1 MLTNNG
7 LSPTENLTTD
17 RPIIARDKDLEEF
30 RKSAIPD
37 RLTLANVQFVEG
49 RDAAKLFKPLD
60 TTSKGFDLGRGKE
73 QWRKWTHSDQGGA
86 IVQGG
91 WIFFGCNM
99 DGTPATVPLFK
110 PNKPRED
117 DSVPGKTKLIKYETP
132 PKSEATPLLPWV
144 TWEFGLQIAANISN
158 QAENSYVE
166 RFQTFI
172 AREQAAQEEPDSDR
186 QPSGSSSVNSVLSP
200 DIADVLSRT
209 SFGELNEPSGG
220 RIDRALRS
228 TDPTFWLW
236 HQSVGGPVAVCEGL
250 KKAKS
255 LIAHGVAAVAIRG
268 ITQWHQKGSKHL
280 HPLIAQLL
288 QPDQTVYIIFDQ
300 DSKETTR
307 KAVRKQAV
315 DLGAAI
321 EAMDCVPLAV
331 GWDEAIG
338 KGIDDALYLKGLGA
352 KNWLEYILEKAVPPI
367 ENLPAAE
374 AKTANIDRLSA
385 IVASAP
391 VWQTEDRIGMIDIP
405 INSHKESISLKD
417 PRFRSWLAAEFYE
430 KTGRH
435 CSSDAIGQL
444 TERLTGQ
451 ALSAPTH
458 KIFHRVARIG
468 EEIFIDLGDRDHTI
482 IKVCGA
488 GWAIHEGDCP
498 AKFRRPNSMK
508 ALPVPSKHGDWTG
521 LKKLLNLRDDDWI
534 LLLSWLSWGLHPN
547 SPHPVLILNGEHGT
561 AKSSTCEII
570 KQLLDPSKALLLSMP
585 EDAEGLQGHASNRWV
600 LAYDNLSG
608 ISKKMSDLLC
618 TVATES
624 GFAKRML
631 YTDAD
636 ETIFEGVRPIVLN
649 GIEALATRPD
659 LLDRSIILNLQP
671 ITDENRMTKGELN
684 ALLKDCESNVFACLL
699 NSLAQGLRRLDTTRP
714 SSLGRM
720 ADFHQWGHCT
730 ETAFGFEP
738 GSFEAAYQSNR
749 RMLNETAID
758 NDAIATALIS
768 LLDTKDFV
776 GTASDLLTELG
787 KMVTEE
793 QRKAPDWI
801 KSPSVLGRRLARLAP
816 ELRKRGYEFSK
827 CKRDGPNRILKIEKI
842 IVPESVPIVIEEV
855 IEFTAEYHEP
865 TEPTEPLEVGEDV
878 VFVDSDDE
886 EQNRVHFYKLLDF
899 DIDVGSCT
907 IEMALGGQKCVSRLE
922 WLKRRE
928 ERSA

>member
-1 MLTNNG
+1 MIMLTNNEI
-7 LSPTENLTTD
+7 LRVENNPTD
-17 RPIIARDKDLEEF
+17 RTIVPRDKDLEEF

-37 RLTLANVQFVEG
+37 SMTLANVQFVEG
-49 RDAAKLFKPLD
+49 REAAELFNPIN
-60 TTSKGFDLGRGKE
+60 TRSRGFDLGRGKE

-86 IVQGG
+86 IVGGG
-91 WIFFGCNM
+91 WIAFGCNM
-99 DGTPATVPLFK
+99 DGSPGIVPLFK

-117 DSVPGKTKLIKYETP
+117 DSIPGKTKLVKYETP
-132 PKSEATPLLPWV
+132 PKSEATPLLPIV
-144 TWEFGLQIAANISN
+144 DPET
-158 QAENSYVE
+158 
-166 RFQTFI
+166 
-172 AREQAAQEEPDSDR
+172 
-186 QPSGSSSVNSVLSP
+186 
-200 DIADVLSRT
+200 IADHYEHLDGQP
-209 SFGELNEPSGG
+209 FWPSIK
-220 RIDRALRS
+220 RIGQPIAI
-228 TDPTFWLW
+228 
-236 HQSVGGPVAVCEGL
+236 VEGW
-250 KKAKS
+250 KKA
-255 LIAHGVAAVAIRG
+255 LALTAHGLPAVAIRG
-268 ITQWHQKGSKHL
+268 VTQWHQKGSKHL
-280 HPLIAQLL
+280 HPIIAQLL
-288 QPDQTVYIIFDQ
+288 QPGQTVYIVFDQ
-300 DSKETTR
+300 DDKATTR

-315 DLGAAI
+315 DLATAI
-321 EAMDCVPLAV
+321 EAMDCTALAV

-352 KNWLEYILEKAVPPI
+352 KNWLEYMLEKAVPPI

-444 TERLTGQ
+444 TDRITGQ

-468 EEIFIDLGDRDHTI
+468 EEIYIDLGDRDHSI
-482 IKVCGA
+482 IRICGA
-488 GWAIHEGDCP
+488 GWAIHEGECP

-561 AKSSTCEII
+561 AKSSACEII

-636 ETIFEGVRPIVLN
+636 EIIFEGVRPIVLN
-649 GIEALATRPD
+649 GIEALATRLD

-671 ITDENRMTKGELN
+671 ITDENRMTKGELE
-684 ALLKDCESNVFACLL
+684 ALLRDCESNVFTCLL
-699 NSLAQGLRRLDTTRP
+699 NSLAQGLRRRDTTRP
-714 SSLGRM
+714 SALGRM

-738 GSFEAAYQSNR
+738 GSFEAAYQANR

-758 NDAIATALIS
+758 NDAIATAIIS
-768 LLDTKDFV
+768 LLDTKDFI
-776 GTASDLLTELG
+776 GTTSELLTELG

-816 ELRKRGYEFSK
+816 ELRKRGFEYSK

-842 IVPESVPIVIEEV
+842 IVPEPVPIVVIEEET

-865 TEPTEPLEVGEDV
+865 IEPLEVGEDV

-886 EQNRVHFYKLLDF
+886 ERNRVHFYKLLDF
-899 DIDVGSCT
+899 DLDVGSCT
-907 IEMALGGQKCVSRLE
+907 IQMSLGGQKCVSRLE

>member
-1 MLTNNG
+1 
-7 LSPTENLTTD
+7 
-17 RPIIARDKDLEEF
+17 LEEF

-37 RLTLANVQFVEG
+37 SLTLANVRFVEG
-49 RDAAKLFKPLD
+49 SEAAKLFKPLD

-86 IVQGG
+86 ILAGG
-91 WIFFGCNM
+91 WIAFGCNM
-99 DGTPATVPLFK
+99 DGTPGTVPLFK

-117 DSVPGKTKLIKYETP
+117 DSIPGKTKLVKYESP
-132 PKSEATPLLPWV
+132 PKSEALPLLPIVDADTLRFTYEHLDGQPFWPSV
-144 TWEFGLQIAANISN
+144 KRIGQPIAI
-158 QAENSYVE
+158 VE
-166 RFQTFI
+166 GF
-172 AREQAAQEEPDSDR
+172 
-186 QPSGSSSVNSVLSP
+186 
-200 DIADVLSRT
+200 
-209 SFGELNEPSGG
+209 
-220 RIDRALRS
+220 
-228 TDPTFWLW
+228 
-236 HQSVGGPVAVCEGL
+236 
-250 KKAKS
+250 KKAMA
-255 LIAHGVAAVAIRG
+255 LTALGLPAIAIRG
-268 ITQWHQKGSKHL
+268 ITQWHLKGRKEL

-288 QPDQTVYIIFDQ
+288 QPGQTVYIIFDQ

-315 DLGAAI
+315 DLGQAI
-321 EAMDCVPLAV
+321 EAMDCTALAV

-352 KNWLEYILEKAVPPI
+352 KNWLESMLEKAVPPI

-391 VWQTEDRIGMIDIP
+391 IWQTEDRIPMIDIP
-405 INSHKESISLKD
+405 ILNHKESISLKD
-417 PRFRSWLAAEFYE
+417 GRFKNWLASEFYE

-444 TERLTGQ
+444 TDRLLGQ
-451 ALSAPTH
+451 ALSSPIH
-458 KIFHRVARIG
+458 KVYHRIAKIG
-468 EEIFIDLGDRDHTI
+468 DEIYIDLGDQHHTVI
-482 IKVCGA
+482 RVCGA
-488 GWAIHEGDCP
+488 GWAIHEGECP
-498 AKFRRPNSMK
+498 AKFKRPNSMK
-508 ALPVPSKHGDWTG
+508 SLPVPSKKPDWSG
-521 LKKLLNLRDDDWI
+521 LKDILNLRDGDWV
-534 LLLSWLSWGLHPN
+534 LLMSWLSWGLYPNLAHPL
-547 SPHPVLILNGEHGT
+547 LILNGEQGT
-561 AKSSTCEII
+561 GKSKTT
-570 KQLLDPSKALLLSMP
+570 QLLKRLIDPSKALLLSMP
-585 EDAEGLQGHASNRWV
+585 EDEGALKAHASNRWL

-608 ISKKMSDLLC
+608 LSTRMSDAFC
-618 TVATES
+618 SVATGIGFS
-624 GFAKRML
+624 GRAL
-631 YTDAD
+631 YTDTD
-636 ETIFEGVRPIVLN
+636 ESLFDGVRPIVLN
-649 GIEALATRPD
+649 GIESLVTRPD
-659 LLDRSIILNLQP
+659 LLERSIILNLQP
-671 ITDENRMTKGELN
+671 ISDANRITEQEWEDILVESESN
-684 ALLKDCESNVFACLL
+684 IFSALLD
-699 NSLAQGLRRLDTTRP
+699 SLAQGLRRKPKVRP
-714 SSLGRM
+714 VSLSRM
-720 ADFHQWGHCT
+720 ADFQVWGVCV
-730 ETAFGFEP
+730 ETAFGFAP
-738 GSFEAAYQSNR
+738 GEFDRAYQINR
-749 RMLNETAID
+749 RLINETAID

-842 IVPESVPIVIEEV
+842 IVPEPVPIVIEEET

-865 TEPTEPLEVGEDV
+865 TEPTEPLKVGEVV

-886 EQNRVHFYKLLDF
+886 ERNRVHFYKLLDF

-928 ERSA
+928 ERS